1 MDFSKFTTS
10 DWLMMGGGA
19 AMLILGFVLDW
30 TTVDTGFGSAG
41 GDSPFAYFFTGG
53 IAWLLV
59 VAVGILAFLRVNGS
73 LPETQPWAL
82 IFLGATGL
90 ATLLM
95 VFRVILGARFDFAS
109 RGIGMYGA
117 LVWAGV
123 AAAGAFMHFKASG
136 GDLNDLKDINK
147 IKESFG
153 GNSSGDDEMPPPPPP
168 PAGNPPPPPPP
179 AQ

>member
-1 MDFSKFTTS
+1 MDFSKFKTP
-10 DWLMMGGGA
+10 DWLMIGGGA
-19 AMLILGFVLDW
+19 AMLIFGFVLDW

-59 VAVGILAFLRVNGS
+59 VAVAVLAFLRVNGT
-73 LPETQPWAL
+73 LAETQPWPL

-95 VFRVILGARFDFAS
+95 ILRVILGARFDFAS

-117 LVWAGV
+117 LVWAGI
-123 AAAGAFMHFKASG
+123 AAAGAYLNFQASG
-136 GDLNDLKDINK
+136 GELSDLTDIDKLKASFSGGSND
-147 IKESFG
+147 G
-153 GNSSGDDEMPPPPPP
+153 GGTMP
-168 PAGNPPPPPPP
+168 PPPPPPP

>member
-1 MDFSKFTTS
+1 MDFSKFKTP
-10 DWLMMGGGA
+10 DWLMIGGGA
-19 AMLILGFVLDW
+19 AMLIFGFVLDW
-30 TTVDTGFGSAG
+30 TTIDTGFGSAG

-59 VAVGILAFLRVNGS
+59 VAVAVLAFLRVNGT
-73 LPETQPWAL
+73 LAETQPWPL

-95 VFRVILGARFDFAS
+95 ILRVILGARLDFAS

-117 LVWAGV
+117 LVWAGI
-123 AAAGAFMHFKASG
+123 AAVGAYLNFQASG
-136 GDLNDLKDINK
+136 GELSDLTDIDKLKASFSGGSNDD
-147 IKESFG
+147 G
-153 GNSSGDDEMPPPPPP
+153 GTM
-168 PAGNPPPPPPP
+168 PPPPP

>member
-1 MDFSKFTTS
+1 MKGSDMDFSKFETP
-10 DWLMMGGGA
+10 DWLMTGGGA
-19 AMLILGFVLDW
+19 AMLIFGFFLDW
-30 TTVDTGFGSAG
+30 TTVDTGFGNAG

-59 VAVGILAFLRVNGS
+59 VAVAVLAFLRVNGT
-73 LPETQPWAL
+73 LPETQPWPL

-95 VFRVILGARFDFAS
+95 VLRVILGARLDFAS

-117 LVWAGV
+117 LVWAGI
-123 AAAGAFMHFKASG
+123 AAAGAYLNFQASG
-136 GDLNDLKDINK
+136 GELSDLTDINK
-147 IKESFG
+147 LKASFS
-153 GNSSGDDEMPPPPPP
+153 GNSNNDGDTKP
-168 PAGNPPPPPPP
+168 PAPP